1 LHNNEIALEHLMS
14 LSFDLFWSFR
24 SPYSY
29 LATKRIVQIRKDYD
43 VDVNV
48 RPVYP
53 IAVRI
58 PGFFK
63 QVNPLWPPYLFKDTV
78 RIAEM
83 EELDYAWPSPDP
95 IVMDIASGD
104 VPSEQPY
111 IHRLT
116 RLGALA
122 AETGDGL
129 AFIDEVSSTI
139 WTGTKNWHEG
149 NHLRA
154 AADRSGFN
162 IDEMDKEIEADPQRF
177 ETIIKANEDAQET
190 GGHWGVPLMVH
201 EGEAFFGQD
210 RISHL
215 MFRLEKNGLKK
226 RG

>member
-1 LHNNEIALEHLMS
+1 MS

-29 LATKRIVQIRKDYD
+29 LATGRLVELRRDYD

-63 QVNPLWPPYLFKDTV
+63 QVNPLWPPYLVKDTM

-83 EELDYAWPSPDP
+83 EGIPYGWPKPDP
-95 IVMDIASGD
+95 VVMDMASGE
-104 VPSEQPY
+104 VPKEQPY

-116 RLGALA
+116 RLGVQA
-122 AETGDGL
+122 AKTGDGL
-129 AFIDEVSSTI
+129 AFLDEVSKVI
-139 WTGTKNWHEG
+139 WQGTNDWHEG
-149 NHLRA
+149 NHLKEAATRA
-154 AADRSGFN
+154 GFDLEALDAA
-162 IDEMDKEIEADPQRF
+162 IEADV
-177 ETIIKANEDAQET
+177 EGSEAIIKANEDAET
-190 GGHWGVPLMVH
+190 AAGHWGVPLMVFN
-201 EGEAFFGQD
+201 GEALFGQD

-215 MFRLEKNGLKK
+215 KFRLEQAGLKK
-226 RG
+226 RS

>member
-1 LHNNEIALEHLMS
+1 MA

-29 LATKRIVQIRKDYD
+29 LATGRLVQLRREFE

-63 QVNPLWPPYLFKDTV
+63 QVNPLWPPYLFKDTA

-83 EELDYAWPSPDP
+83 EGIPYAWPSPDP
-95 IVMDIASGD
+95 IVMDIGSGE

-116 RLGALA
+116 RLGVQA
-122 AETGDGL
+122 AKTGDGL
-129 AFIDEVSSTI
+129 AFLDEVSKVI
-139 WTGTKNWHEG
+139 WQGTKNWHEG
-149 NHLRA
+149 DHLKDA
-154 AADRSGFN
+154 AARAGF
-162 IDEMDKEIEADPQRF
+162 DLAALDAAIEADA
-177 ETIIKANEDAQET
+177 ESLEAIIKANEDAET
-190 GGHWGVPLMVH
+190 AAGHWGVPLMVFN
-201 EGEAFFGQD
+201 GEAMFGQD

-215 MFRLEKNGLKK
+215 IFRLEQAGLKK
-226 RG
+226 RS